1 MTLRACSRSVNVDMI
16 VAWRGVAWKGLQ
28 GVYLRRIS
36 EELPL
41 GNGRE
46 KLLTS
51 ASVKAVGALLDIGD
65 L

>member
-1 MTLRACSRSVNVDMI
+1 M
-16 VAWRGVAWKGLQ
+16 
-28 GVYLRRIS
+28 YLRRIS

-65 L
+65 LRSLLRLQKTMGLECSIERLKNYK